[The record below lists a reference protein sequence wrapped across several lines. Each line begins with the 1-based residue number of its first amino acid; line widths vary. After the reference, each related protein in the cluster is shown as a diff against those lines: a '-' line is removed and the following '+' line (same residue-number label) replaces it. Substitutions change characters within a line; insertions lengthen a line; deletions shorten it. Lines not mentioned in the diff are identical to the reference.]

1 MATTSANGATLLDD
15 TSVSAETEAVE
26 AARQLLGTLGMKC
39 EDESTRDTPRR
50 LAKALRELTEGTTRD
65 PRRHLQVT
73 FPPVGRP
80 SLIVA
85 AGISF
90 TSVCE
95 HHMLPFTGQ
104 ATVAYLPSPG
114 AEIVGISKLAR
125 IVHEYAA
132 RPQMQ
137 ERIGEQVVDALTECL
152 DTQGAGCMLRASH
165 ACMTLR
171 GARAYGAQVTTE
183 HLRGVF
189 QTDGVLRSQLVSTMA
204 GR

>member
-1 MATTSANGATLLDD
+1 MATARANRITLLDD
-15 TSVSAETEAVE
+15 TTASAEAEAVE

-50 LAKALRELTEGTTRD
+50 LAKALLELTEGTTRE

-73 FPPVGRP
+73 FPPVGGP
-80 SLIVA
+80 SLIIA
-85 AGISF
+85 ADISF

-137 ERIGEQVVDALTECL
+137 ERIGEQVVEALTECL

-171 GARAYGAQVTTE
+171 GAKAHGARVTTE

-189 QTDGVLRSQLVSTMA
+189 QTDGLLRSQLIGAMA
-204 GR
+204 SR

>member
-1 MATTSANGATLLDD
+1 MATTSANGITLLDD
-15 TSVSAETEAVE
+15 TSAATEAEAVR
-26 AARQLLGTLGMKC
+26 AARQLLATLGMKC

-50 LAKALRELTEGTTRD
+50 LAEALLEMTEGTTRE

-73 FPPVGRP
+73 FPPVGRA
-80 SLIVA
+80 SLIIA
-85 AGISF
+85 ADISF

-104 ATVAYLPSPG
+104 AVVAYLPSPG

-152 DTQGAGCMLRASH
+152 DTQGAGCILRAGH

-171 GARAYGAQVTTE
+171 GARAHGAKVTTQ
-183 HLRGVF
+183 HVRGVF
-189 QTDGVLRSQLVSTMA
+189 QTDGVLRNQLIGAMA
-204 GR
+204 DR